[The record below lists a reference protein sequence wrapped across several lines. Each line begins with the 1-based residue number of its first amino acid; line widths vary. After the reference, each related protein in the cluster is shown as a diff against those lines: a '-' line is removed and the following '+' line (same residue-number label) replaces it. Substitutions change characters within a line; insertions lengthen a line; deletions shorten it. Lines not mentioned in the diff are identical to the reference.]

1 MRQMQGAGMKPFVH
15 KNVIGSFFDA
25 LTPQSR
31 DVPHGIAV
39 AQGATPRKDTVLCV
53 LAGELSL
60 DRLPELATSLRK
72 LLTSAVQTIVLD
84 LSRVSLFSPNAVS
97 VLVNFVSF
105 VEGGGKRLVLFRP
118 SRAVRNALD
127 THNLT
132 HLFDMQQTE
141 EDLLLL
147 ISDDDM

>member
-1 MRQMQGAGMKPFVH
+1 MKPFTH

-25 LTPQSR
+25 LTPQPS

-39 AQGATPRKDTVLCV
+39 AQGSTSRHDTVLCL
-53 LAGELSL
+53 LAGELNL
-60 DRLPELATSLRK
+60 ERLPELATSLRK
-72 LLTSAVQTIVLD
+72 LLTSAVHTIVLD
-84 LSRVSLFSPNAVS
+84 LSDVSLFSPNAAS

-118 SRAVRNALD
+118 SSAVRDVLD
-127 THNLT
+127 SHNLA
-132 HLFDMQQTE
+132 HLFEMYQTE

-147 ISDDDM
+147 IPDDDM